1 MCMDYKYQMYFG
13 IRVMLLNLTMR
24 VNQLLALLSLL
35 TFLPWFGCLN
45 IRISDEEHCNIRP
58 CYVMNLVCNNNG
70 SIGECQENAYLVAEK
85 EFREDIEQIFNTLRN
100 SVAGG
105 KEYRNLPMA
114 ARMGK
119 MYWDNELAK
128 FARLDVQRC
137 QVSPRPLMCS
147 INFNHIGRLV
157 ELYGYHSDNRSSAT
171 EETIRSITSSWM
183 AQVPSI
189 TRYQTLHLP
198 SEFDDQTA
206 LLHSAL
212 LLIEYNTRFG
222 CAALSYTSNIY
233 TYMILSCI
241 FGTDTQDGQRLYSWG
256 ATPGNKCQH
265 RDTRYSN
272 LCARGEKYSYDITRR
287 SFDALRMSKIK

>member
-1 MCMDYKYQMYFG
+1 MDYKYQMYFG

-70 SIGECQENAYLVAEK
+70 VSFYYTNNNTILISQSAHLQSIGECQENAYLVAEK
-85 EFREDIEQIFNTLRN
+85 DFRGDIEQIFNTLRN

-198 SEFDDQTA
+198 SEFDDQ
-206 LLHSAL
+206 
-212 LLIEYNTRFG
+212 
-222 CAALSYTSNIY
+222 
-233 TYMILSCI
+233 
-241 FGTDTQDGQRLYSWG
+241 
-256 ATPGNKCQH
+256 
-265 RDTRYSN
+265 
-272 LCARGEKYSYDITRR
+272 
-287 SFDALRMSKIK
+287 